1 MKMHYGKKWFIAS
14 IKANQCH
21 NNMLIYPTINQ
32 KKLIDANLRNN
43 LRDLQ

>member
-1 MKMHYGKKWFIAS
+1 MVYCIYQAK
-14 IKANQCH
+14 QCH

-43 LRDLQ
+43 LRAYNN